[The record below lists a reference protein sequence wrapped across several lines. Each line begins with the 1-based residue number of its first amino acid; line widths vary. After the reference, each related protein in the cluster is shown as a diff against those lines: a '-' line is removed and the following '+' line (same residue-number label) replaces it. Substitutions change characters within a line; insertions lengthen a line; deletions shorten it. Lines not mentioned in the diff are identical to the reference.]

1 MRRGLGRGLSQLRG
15 DTGPEPAPATSTPS
29 TKKSKAKEAKETKV
43 AKVTA
48 PEATPAPAGTSPS
61 LLPVVNLHPNPRQPR
76 SHFDEESLEDLT
88 RSIREHGVLQP
99 ILARLVGEGKYEII
113 AGERRWRAAQ
123 RAGLTQVPVMVR
135 RSDAQQSLEWALI
148 ENVQREDIGAV
159 ECARAYQQLAQDF
172 GLTQE
177 QIAERVGKSR
187 AAVANTLRVL
197 RLPKLALEALEKGAI
212 TEGHA
217 RAILM
222 LEGETSQLT
231 LLSRILRED
240 LSVRRAEELASQN
253 AASKPKK
260 KSTTTVLDPNWL
272 PIQQGISERLGARVE
287 LNKSKK
293 GGHIRIEF
301 YSDQDLERIVE
312 ALGVSLD

>member
-1 MRRGLGRGLSQLRG
+1 MRG
-15 DTGPEPAPATSTPS
+15 DAGT
-29 TKKSKAKEAKETKV
+29 
-43 AKVTA
+43 
-48 PEATPAPAGTSPS
+48 EATPAKAVSKAAAKATEKVKSAPSAKADNSAPAPVAEAASISGTSPT
-61 LLPVVNLHPNPRQPR
+61 LLAVVSLHPNPRQPR
-76 SHFDEESLEDLT
+76 SHFDEESLEDLA

-99 ILARLVGEGKYEII
+99 ILARQVGEGKYEII

-123 RAGLTQVPVMVR
+123 RAGLAQVPVMVR

-197 RLPKLALEALEKGAI
+197 RLPKLAIEALEKGAI

-240 LSVRRAEELASQN
+240 LSVRKAEELASQN

-260 KSTTTVLDPNWL
+260 KSTATGLDPNWL

>member
-15 DTGPEPAPATSTPS
+15 DAGPEPAPKPSTPS
-29 TKKSKAKEAKETKV
+29 TKKSKAKEAKETK
-43 AKVTA
+43 ATKVTA
-48 PEATPAPAGTSPS
+48 PEATPAPASTSPS
-61 LLPVVNLHPNPRQPR
+61 LLPVASLHPNPRQPR
-76 SHFDEESLEDLT
+76 SHFDEESLEDLA

-231 LLSRILRED
+231 L
-240 LSVRRAEELASQN
+240 
-253 AASKPKK
+253 
-260 KSTTTVLDPNWL
+260 
-272 PIQQGISERLGARVE
+272 
-287 LNKSKK
+287 
-293 GGHIRIEF
+293 
-301 YSDQDLERIVE
+301 
-312 ALGVSLD
+312 

>member
-1 MRRGLGRGLSQLRG
+1 M
-15 DTGPEPAPATSTPS
+15 P
-29 TKKSKAKEAKETKV
+29 V
-43 AKVTA
+43 A
-48 PEATPAPAGTSPS
+48 S
-61 LLPVVNLHPNPRQPR
+61 LHPNPRQPR
-76 SHFDEESLEDLT
+76 SHFDEESLEDLA

-123 RAGLTQVPVMVR
+123 RAGLAQVPVMVR

-212 TEGHA
+212 SEGHA

-260 KSTTTVLDPNWL
+260 KSTVTVLDPNWL

>member
-1 MRRGLGRGLSQLRG
+1 M
-15 DTGPEPAPATSTPS
+15 
-29 TKKSKAKEAKETKV
+29 

-61 LLPVVNLHPNPRQPR
+61 LMPVASLHPNPRQPR
-76 SHFDEESLEDLT
+76 SHFDEESLEDLA

-123 RAGLTQVPVMVR
+123 RAGLAQVPVMVR

-260 KSTTTVLDPNWL
+260 KSMATVLDPNWL